1 MADRITSRCPCACCR
16 VRGLMGPL
24 ILIALG
30 AIFLADQF
38 TRFTFGDLWP
48 ILLIV
53 AGAVKCAAS
62 LSSRTGHAGV

>member
-1 MADRITSRCPCACCR
+1 M
-16 VRGLMGPL
+16 RGLMGPL
-24 ILIALG
+24 MLIALG

-62 LSSRTGHAGV
+62 LASRTGHAGV

>member
-1 MADRITSRCPCACCR
+1 MAARTRFRCSCACCQ
-16 VRGLMGPL
+16 VRGLMGPIML
-24 ILIALG
+24 ITVG

-53 AGAVKCAAS
+53 AGAVHCAAS
-62 LSSRTGHAGV
+62 FAS

>member
-1 MADRITSRCPCACCR
+1 MTDRTKFRCPCACCR
-16 VRGLMGPL
+16 MRGLMGPL
-24 ILIALG
+24 MLIALG

-53 AGAVKCAAS
+53 AGGVKCAAS
-62 LSSRTGHAGV
+62 VASRTGHAGV